1 MLAIPTA
8 SASAEPASRARRRT
22 LLALAI
28 AAAIY
33 GYQLFVPPIVGM
45 TDTGDFH
52 RSLAPAGLAY
62 PRGWGFEQRRA
73 GFNRHFDLVEPR
85 YVNRTGQERDDI
97 YVASEVL
104 LLHVARGVNAVLAK
118 RGTFD
123 ITSAGLVHAAAML
136 AGLGLVFS
144 AAGRLLSPPAHVV
157 LLASTVFVFT
167 DVGYAAWFNS
177 LYGEPGSLVFL
188 ALCLGIGLQAAIAPR
203 PGRWIA
209 AFVLSAALFA
219 TAKAQ
224 NLGLVLPLAML
235 ALRLATPA
243 PRRAR
248 FALALGVAA
257 LLALAPLVYSVTPPR
272 DLRRTGLYQT
282 VFTGLLYSSPDP
294 FADLAALGLPQEYAR
309 YIGIDYWADPRSPR
323 EDPEFHAT
331 YFPKV
336 NLGKIAL
343 YYATH
348 PDRLASMLRTGG
360 TRAFFLRYGYIGNFA
375 SGAGMPP
382 LAHSEAFAF
391 WTHWHERLPANLTF
405 LAGALGFATWRLLAA
420 ARRADGSP
428 AMRRAAE
435 VLLLLPA
442 VAVLQFG
449 TVMLG
454 EGPWTANRQLFLMNA
469 AFDALLLLGPVA
481 LVARFSRRYGFPAS
495 RA

>member
-8 SASAEPASRARRRT
+8 SSPAEPASRARRRT

-33 GYQLFVPPIVGM
+33 GYQLFLPPIVGM

-62 PRGWGFEQRRA
+62 PRGWGFEQRRQ

-85 YVNRTGQERDDI
+85 YVNRTGREADDI

-104 LLHVARGVNAVLAK
+104 LLHMARWVNVVLAK
-118 RGTFD
+118 RGAFD
-123 ITSAGLVHAAAML
+123 ITSAGLVHAAVML
-136 AGLGLVFS
+136 AGLGLAFS
-144 AAGRLLSPPAHVV
+144 AAGRLLPPAAHAL
-157 LLASTVFVFT
+157 LLALVVFVFT

-188 ALCLGIGLQAAIAPR
+188 ALCLGTGLQAAIAPR
-203 PGRWIA
+203 PGRWVA
-209 AFVLSAALFA
+209 AFLLSGALFA

-224 NLGLVLPLAML
+224 NIGLVLPLAVL
-235 ALRLATPA
+235 VVRLATPA
-243 PRRAR
+243 SRRAR

-272 DLRRTGLYQT
+272 DLRRSGLYHT

-294 FADLAALGLPQEYAR
+294 FADLAALGVPQDYAR

-323 EDPEFHAT
+323 EDPEFQAT
-331 YFPKV
+331 YFPSV
-336 NLGKIAL
+336 SLGKIAL
-343 YYATH
+343 FYATH

-360 TRAFFLRYGYIGNFA
+360 TRAFFLRYEYIGNFE

-391 WTHWHERLPANLTF
+391 WTRWHQWLPANLAF
-405 LAGALGFATWRLLAA
+405 LAGVLGFAAWRMLAV
-420 ARRADGSP
+420 ARDDTRPRQA
-428 AMRRAAE
+428 RRAAE
-435 VLLLLPA
+435 LLLLLPA
-442 VAVLQFG
+442 VAVLQFA

-469 AFDALLLLGPVA
+469 AFDVVLLLGPVA
-481 LVARFSRRYGFPAS
+481 LVAGLSRRFASPAS